1 MELLGTIREI
11 YRYPVKSMGGESL
24 GEANL
29 GWHGLEGDRRF
40 AFHRPGDTSGF
51 PWLSASKLPALVCHR
66 PYYPP
71 GGASGPVVRVVT
83 PDGQDLAGDG
93 PELRERIGAAVGSPV
108 ELLHLK
114 HGVFDEAPLSIITV
128 ATLRRLSEASGVAC
142 DVRRFRPNVLLETP
156 EGRAFEEDAWVGRS
170 LVVGAAGDGPRIG
183 VTLRDLRCVMVNLD
197 PDTGASDPRLLKASA
212 ALNDVFAGVYG
223 VPTRTG
229 VLRVGDPIHVV

>member
-1 MELLGTIREI
+1 
-11 YRYPVKSMGGESL
+11 
-24 GEANL
+24 
-29 GWHGLEGDRRF
+29 
-40 AFHRPGDTSGF
+40 
-51 PWLSASKLPALVCHR
+51 
-66 PYYPP
+66 
-71 GGASGPVVRVVT
+71 VRVVT